1 MPSEKQNAKNINWSK
16 VSSLRVKD
24 AGSQVA
30 KIRSHLHMLSS
41 IRCKVGE
48 NIFFS
53 FLVYIC
59 LNGLLTCYWLQC
71 YLTDSI
77 DELRS
82 WATEEL
88 GSENNIP
95 KCYFFKSTR

>member
-1 MPSEKQNAKNINWSK
+1 MPSEKQNAKNLKRSK
-16 VSSLRVKD
+16 VSSLGVKD

-30 KIRSHLHMLSS
+30 QIRSYLHMLWL

-48 NIFFS
+48 NIFS

-59 LNGLLTCYWLQC
+59 LNGLLACCGLQL
-71 YLTDSI
+71 YLTDAT
-77 DELRS
+77 EKLRS
-82 WATEEL
+82 GGTAEPF
-88 GSENNIP
+88 SENNIQ